1 MKTSKIILIIS
12 AVFGLGF
19 LIVFLLNNYSK
30 KKIKILDCEQTYE
43 LNKPKLGYLEVSES
57 NAKVDVAICLCE
69 KYLEN
74 KDKKYK
80 KEILKLY
87 NEPFGG
93 IRLTIKNPEKNIDSL
108 CKHRNN
114 VFTKMYNL

>member
-1 MKTSKIILIIS
+1 M
-12 AVFGLGF
+12 GLGL
-19 LIVFLLNNYSK
+19 LIVFLLNNYYSR

-43 LNKPKLGYLEVSES
+43 LDKPKLGYLEVSES

-93 IRLTIKNPEKNIDSL
+93 IRLIIENPEKNIDSL